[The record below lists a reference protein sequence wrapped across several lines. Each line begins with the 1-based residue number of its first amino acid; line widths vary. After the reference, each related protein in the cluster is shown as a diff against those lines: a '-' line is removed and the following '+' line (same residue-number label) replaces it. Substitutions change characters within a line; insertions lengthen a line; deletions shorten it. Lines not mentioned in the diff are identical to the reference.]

1 MDYTREDLTEARRQ
15 ISSTIHKLNGVV
27 ETLEDKPDPIRYK
40 SQLTLAKRRVAAF
53 TLALELVEGE
63 LKRKETPHE
72 L

>member
-15 ISSTIHKLNGVV
+15 LSSTIHKLNGVV
-27 ETLEDKPDPIRYK
+27 ETLEDKPDPTRYK

-63 LKRKETPHE
+63 LNRKEPPHE

>member
-15 ISSTIHKLNGVV
+15 ISSTVHKLNEVV
-27 ETLEDKPDPIRYK
+27 KTLESKPDPARYK
-40 SQLTLAKRRVAAF
+40 SQLTLAKRRVSAF

-63 LKRKETPHE
+63 LNRKDPPHE